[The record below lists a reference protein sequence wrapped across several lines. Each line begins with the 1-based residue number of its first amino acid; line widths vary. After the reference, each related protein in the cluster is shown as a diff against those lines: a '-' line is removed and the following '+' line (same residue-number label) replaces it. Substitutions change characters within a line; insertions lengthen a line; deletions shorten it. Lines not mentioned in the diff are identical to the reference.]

1 MPARGD
7 SRGRS
12 RWWRLP
18 ARSRRA
24 MEPPLAPPPPS
35 LAVLLLLALAL
46 LGSAGGRRDGTGRD
60 ATGRDGR
67 AGGGEGTGRE
77 GNGGEGKRGEKRGK
91 GALGLREGAVAAVLV
106 AVPVSRLLPRG
117 SGAVAEARSPA
128 AGGAGLCSPPAGGGL
143 PRFGSLLHLA
153 AGRRPAGAI
162 FFFFLSLLSLLY

>member
-1 MPARGD
+1 MPAWGD

-24 MEPPLAPPPPS
+24 MEPPLSLPPPS

-60 ATGRDGR
+60 GR

-77 GNGGEGKRGEKRGK
+77 RRGRAGKGMEGKGKEEKRGEKRGK

-143 PRFGSLLHLA
+143 PRFGSLRHLA
-153 AGRRPAGAI
+153 A
-162 FFFFLSLLSLLY
+162 